1 MFSDAAADL
10 IVHFL
15 TVSWRLFRRD
25 ILVHVLIIIRK
36 IKFQSNK
43 AVSICG
49 EMTLAHQVLS
59 VMIYIQLT

>member
-36 IKFQSNK
+36 IKFQRNK
-43 AVSICG
+43 ADFN
-49 EMTLAHQVLS
+49 LW
-59 VMIYIQLT
+59 